1 MNRSPTPPPTKQD
14 FSRWRSEG
22 HRRGVS
28 LAIGRGFAA
37 ARDAVARGLI
47 AAGVTPNLLTLAGF
61 LATCGAAV
69 ALLLGGS
76 GSPTAPRAAGQPP
89 YLLWAAAGLVL
100 AGAFD
105 MLDGAVARL
114 GGLSTPLGAVLDSC
128 VDRFSDLV
136 IYLALIG
143 HFVIRGNATYAVLA
157 AAALSN
163 AFLISYVKARSE
175 CLIRSCAVGYWMRGE
190 RSAALLIA
198 VVAGGV
204 PAVLWQQAILPALTV
219 LRRLVWT
226 WQCLTAAAAGRPTP
240 ENRPPPG
247 WRGLARPWRYP
258 RGSIPY
264 DLVTG
269 VNIAFIVFGGAV
281 SPFFGPDADPLRAWL
296 G

>member
-1 MNRSPTPPPTKQD
+1 MNRSTAPTPTRQD
-14 FSRWRSEG
+14 FGRWRNGG
-22 HRRGVS
+22 HRRGAS
-28 LAIGRGFAA
+28 LAIGRGFVA

-47 AAGVTPNLLTLAGF
+47 AIGVTPNLLTAAGF
-61 LATCGAAV
+61 LATCGAAA

-76 GSPTAPRAAGQPP
+76 QSHAAAGTAGQPP

-100 AGAFD
+100 AGACD

-114 GGLSTPLGAVLDSC
+114 GGLATPLGAVLDSC
-128 VDRFSDLV
+128 VDRFSDLA

-175 CLIRSCAVGYWMRGE
+175 CLIRSCEVGYWMRGE

-204 PAVLWQQAILPALTV
+204 PAMLWQQAILPALTV

-226 WQCLTAAAAGRPTP
+226 WQCLTAEAAGRPLP
-240 ENRPPPG
+240 ESKPPPG

-264 DLVTG
+264 DVVTG
-269 VNIAFIVFGGAV
+269 VNIAFLVLGGRV
-281 SPFFGPDADPLRAWL
+281 SPLFGPDADPLRAWL